1 MFSLWHYYIIL
12 YFALQGTKLCKKE
25 NVYFS
30 IHINFDIDFSQQG
43 VSGHKKTLRKERK
56 AKGFCFRERSGQN

>member
-25 NVYFS
+25 NGYFD
-30 IHINFDIDFSQQG
+30 IHINFDIDSA
-43 VSGHKKTLRKERK
+43 EED
-56 AKGFCFRERSGQN
+56 FRQ